1 VGEVNLVDA
10 AKEIVGG
17 IREVKVIEK
26 EFVVKKVVGEMR
38 EIPPLSPNMGK
49 SSRKLVLTNPFMR

>member
-1 VGEVNLVDA
+1 LVDA